1 MFLNFSLC
9 CFLLAQLSHQTTA
22 AECAGSKYVKKWTL
36 WASPGTGL
44 AATIT
49 VPVTQDEDGWVVE
62 LNFNKNF
69 TKLQFFNG
77 LTEVSEG
84 SVFQVSNESW
94 SGRKK
99 AGDTIAFSLLG
110 DCKND
115 NAETP
120 IALTSILFNGVD
132 LCTTS

>member
-49 VPVTQDEDGWVVE
+49 VPVTQ
-62 LNFNKNF
+62 
-69 TKLQFFNG
+69 
-77 LTEVSEG
+77 VSEG